1 MKELN
6 EIDQFE
12 LLEEKVNSLI
22 LLIADLKKE
31 NGSLS
36 EKVGE
41 QEYKVNELTEEIKLL
56 KANREKAKKRVLS
69 LLEKIEQINP

>member
-36 EKVGE
+36 KKVGE